1 MPKISPINADKLIRV
16 LEREGY
22 RVTRQKGSHI
32 IMMNAKK
39 NRIVIPI
46 HPGKEIKIGLLRAI
60 LKEAGIGRE
69 EFQKLL
75 KKR

>member
-1 MPKISPINADKLIRV
+1 MPKLSPINADKLIRV

-32 IMMNAKK
+32 IMMDAKK
-39 NRIVIPI
+39 NRIVIPM
-46 HPGKEIKIGLLRAI
+46 HSGKEIKIGLLRAI

-75 KKR
+75 KKI

>member
-39 NRIVIPI
+39 NKIVIPM

-75 KKR
+75 KKI

>member
-1 MPKISPINADKLIRV
+1 
-16 LEREGY
+16 
-22 RVTRQKGSHI
+22 
-32 IMMNAKK
+32 MMNTKK
-39 NRIVIPI
+39 NKIVIPV

>member
-39 NRIVIPI
+39 NRIVIPM